1 MRIKQSF
8 PCALTLIVVASVF
21 IFHANEYADAQSIK
35 QIESGIQAMNISGPD
50 FNGDGFADIPVGA
63 PGSFHAGHIGAG
75 SVSVLYGPYFNYSK
89 NQRFHQGSPGIIG
102 ANERMDYWGESLSY
116 GDFNAD
122 GFDDL
127 VVAAPREDIGQTVN
141 SGSVWILYGSNS
153 GLRSESSWGFNQASS
168 GIPGVN
174 EENDLWGSAL
184 VSGDFNGDSYA
195 DLVIGAPYQDVGELV
210 DAGSILVLFGG
221 ATGLSSLN
229 AMELSLI
236 HI

>member
-8 PCALTLIVVASVF
+8 PYALTLIVVASVF

-75 SVSVLYGPYFNYSK
+75 SVSVLYGPYLNSSK

-141 SGSVWILYGSNS
+141 SGSVWIL
-153 GLRSESSWGFNQASS
+153 
-168 GIPGVN
+168 
-174 EENDLWGSAL
+174 
-184 VSGDFNGDSYA
+184 
-195 DLVIGAPYQDVGELV
+195 
-210 DAGSILVLFGG
+210 
-221 ATGLSSLN
+221 
-229 AMELSLI
+229 SLI